1 MPSESTRRPGTAPE
15 PPIPATTA
23 PPWATNLEATNHGPP
38 CKYSR
43 NHSCY
48 SRVNDEN
55 SSKRRAFSRNIILGT
70 RLCADSSP
78 LIRLYLAKLLQ
89 NFWDRSP
96 TPALK
101 AWSFF
106 VRAVILITRHAHKS
120 RPWLKLSKPTNLTSN
135 RYTLR
140 TAATSVPRVKAV
152 RRCPSAK
159 W

>member
-1 MPSESTRRPGTAPE
+1 MPSASTRRPVTASE

-55 SSKRRAFSRNIILGT
+55 SSKRRSFSRNIILGT

-78 LIRLYLAKLLQ
+78 LIRLYLAKLLR

-96 TPALK
+96 KPALK
-101 AWSFF
+101 GSSFF
-106 VRAVILITRHAHKS
+106 VVEVISLPLRA
-120 RPWLKLSKPTNLTSN
+120 
-135 RYTLR
+135 
-140 TAATSVPRVKAV
+140 
-152 RRCPSAK
+152 
-159 W
+159 